1 MEYITLL
8 EAAKKLHVTY
18 YGLYCAARRKSLK
31 VVKQNDVLH
40 TTMGW
45 IKEYHKNSRNKEIVS
60 RFNGK
65 KTFDDARQEYSV
77 KRVAKLLGIKRQNVY
92 NLIYAGHLKSFRR
105 GFYHIITQESIERY
119 INKTET
125 IVTEYVA

>member
-1 MEYITLL
+1 MDYITIL
-8 EAAKKLHVTY
+8 EASRKMHVTAI
-18 YGLYCAARRKSLK
+18 GLYQAVRRKSLK
-31 VVKQNDVLH
+31 IVKRNGVMY
-40 TTMGW
+40 TTAGW
-45 IKEYHKNSRNKEIVS
+45 LKEYYKNSRNKEIVS

-77 KRVAKLLGIKRQNVY
+77 KRVAKILGIKRQNVY
-92 NLIYAGHLKSFRR
+92 NLIYAGHLKTFRR
-105 GFYHIITQESIERY
+105 GFYHIITQQSIENY